1 MGGHHRIELGQQG
14 ADEDK
19 LVSEVT
25 TFVAACYGSK
35 VEGDMTHRYKNVEV

>member
-14 ADEDK
+14 ADQDK

-35 VEGDMTHRYKNVEV
+35 VEGYMTHRYHNVEV